1 MPIISKVQAKTVQGR
16 LTIAAIFAILTLG
29 AITMIYPFAI
39 MVSGSVRSEMDE
51 TDLDLIPPF
60 LFEDHVLYRKF
71 LETKYNQRVNELNQA
86 HLQQNYSFEDAVVPE
101 EINPEKVSDFQAF
114 HEDHGLPRHWQLLGG
129 IRGDRT
135 VPEALR
141 ELRNRVADRFDNDL
155 AAYNRATGGVID
167 NWINLVIPPTEWL
180 SFRFDVPDDPLF
192 QEYFK
197 MMEEAPLAERA
208 VVSVSGYF
216 LETMIYP
223 VYGQSDTD
231 TFNAAHQ
238 GIHIDSYDDFR
249 LPMRAPPENQPEFRQ
264 EWIEFVRDEINPTF
278 VVLHG
283 VSDESYRDYLEELYG
298 TIDELNLAWTGEK
311 EDFDE
316 ITLPGGEW
324 LSGSRRADYH
334 DFFHDL
340 DPENYRLSGP
350 EFAFRE
356 WLENQYGSI
365 DRLNDSYGTS
375 YDSYRDVFPPMA
387 DLELQHVLA
396 NTGSLRWTYSVRN
409 FVNVFDALF
418 LRGRAFLN
426 TVIFCS
432 LSVGLALL
440 VNPLAA
446 YSLSRFKLPGSYK
459 ILLLLMATMA
469 FPPMVTLIP
478 TFIILQNLGLMNT
491 FAALVLP
498 TVANGYLIFLLKGF
512 FDSLPSEL
520 YEAATIDGAS
530 EIRIFFQ
537 ITMALSKPILAV
549 VALQAFNSAYTLF
562 LYALLVAPS
571 QDMWLLSVWLY
582 QFQET
587 ASMGGIFASVLIASV
602 PTIIIFLFAQNIIMR
617 GIVIPVEK

>member
-1 MPIISKVQAKTVQGR
+1 MPIISQVQARTVQGK

-29 AITMIYPFAI
+29 AVTMIYPFAI
-39 MVSGSVRSEMDE
+39 MVSGSLRSEMDE
-51 TDLDLIPPF
+51 TDLDLIPSF
-60 LFEDHVLYRKF
+60 LFEDEVLYRKF

-86 HLQQNYSFEDAVVPE
+86 HLQQNFSFENAAVPE
-101 EINPEKVSDFQAF
+101 GINRERVDDFHAYY
-114 HEDHGLPRHWQLLGG
+114 EENSLPRHWQLLGG

-135 VPEALR
+135 TPEALR
-141 ELRNRVADRFDNDL
+141 ELRNRIADRFDGDL
-155 AAYNRATGGVID
+155 SAYNRATGGVIN
-167 NWINLVIPPTEWL
+167 NWINLVIPPTDWL

-192 QEYFK
+192 QEYFR
-197 MMEEAPLAERA
+197 MLEEAPLAERS
-208 VVSVSGYF
+208 VVSLTGFF
-216 LETMIYP
+216 LETMVYP
-223 VYGQSDTD
+223 VYGQSDTHA
-231 TFNAAHQ
+231 FNEAHE
-238 GIHIDSYDDFR
+238 GLHIDSYADFR
-249 LPMRAPPENQPEFRQ
+249 LPARAPPGSQPEFRT
-264 EWIEFVRDEINPTF
+264 EWLEFVRDEINPSF
-278 VVLHG
+278 VLLVDVDDG
-283 VSDESYRDYLEELYG
+283 DYRDYLKDLYG
-298 TIDELNLAWTGEK
+298 TIDELNTAWAADKT
-311 EDFDE
+311 DFAE
-316 ITLPGGEW
+316 ISLPAGEW

-334 DFFHDL
+334 DFFVEL
-340 DPENYRLSGP
+340 DPDAYRLYGP

-356 WLENQYGSI
+356 WLEDTYGNI
-365 DRLNDSYGTS
+365 ENLNERYGTD
-375 YDSYRDVFPPMA
+375 YTDYQDVFPPMA
-387 DLELQHVLA
+387 ELELDHVLA
-396 NTGSLRWTYSVRN
+396 HTGSLRWTYSVRN
-409 FVNVFDALF
+409 FINVADALF

-426 TVIFCS
+426 TVIFCT
-432 LSVGLALL
+432 LSVSLALL

-478 TFIILQNLGLMNT
+478 TFIILQNLNMMNT

-512 FDSLPSEL
+512 FDSLPTEL

-571 QDMWLLSVWLY
+571 QEMWLLSVWLY

-587 ASMGGIFASVLIASV
+587 ASMGGIFASVLIASI
-602 PTIIIFLFAQNIIMR
+602 PTIIIFIFAQNIIMR